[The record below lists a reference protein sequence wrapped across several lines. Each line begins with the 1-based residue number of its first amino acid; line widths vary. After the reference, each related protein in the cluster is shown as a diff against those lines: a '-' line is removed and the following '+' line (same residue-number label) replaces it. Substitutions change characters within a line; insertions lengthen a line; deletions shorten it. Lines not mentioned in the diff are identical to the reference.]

1 MIPSLIYDFAKKNGG
16 VFHLQDLLK
25 FLYYQDQRII
35 VSILVTLDNM
45 MRKGEII
52 AIDRDLYQVRNYPK
66 DVFKIHPNPLDLNLH
81 TFLKRSF
88 PFATICIWNI
98 QELTRFMHHI
108 PNINFTIIEVE
119 KDLISSVS
127 DRLSE
132 INGHITL
139 TNPPLEIFQS
149 FVSFKN
155 LIILKKLISQAPL
168 TNDIEF
174 EKYCSFPRLE
184 KILVDILCDNE
195 FYFLHGMETKYV
207 YQNAFDSCQINVNML
222 MRYASR
228 RNKQKDV
235 ESLLGNI

>member
-16 VFHLQDLLK
+16 MFHLQDLLK
-25 FLYYQDQRII
+25 FLYYQDRKII

-52 AIDRDLYQVRNYPK
+52 AIDRDLYQVRNYSK
-66 DVFKIHPNPLDLNLH
+66 GIFKIHPNPLDLNLH
-81 TFLKRSF
+81 IFLKRAF

-108 PNINFTIIEVE
+108 PNITFTIVEVE
-119 KDLISSVS
+119 KDLIGSVS

-139 TNPPLEIFQS
+139 TNPPLEIFQN

-155 LIILKKLISQAPL
+155 LIILKKLVSQAPL

-207 YQNAFDSCQINVNML
+207 YQNAFDSYQINVNML